1 MNKQSIKKNYIYQV
15 LFRIISMIIPVITIP
30 YLSRVLGPLN
40 IGIFSYLSSIS
51 AYFILLGSLG
61 TELYG
66 IREIAYKQ
74 NNKYER
80 SKVFYEIFIVRGISI
95 SISLILFY
103 VLFCINN
110 EYSVLNKILL
120 IEILSNIL
128 VSCGRLEDFKKI
140 FVRNLFI
147 KLISLV
153 CIFTLVRSSNDLSVY
168 MIIYCLSI
176 VLGNLMLWS
185 GIDKYLEKVRL
196 RKLDI
201 KRHLKP
207 IMILFIPQVA
217 VQIYMVLDKTMLGY
231 LISDK
236 SEVGYYEQA
245 QKITRFLFYLIASLS
260 MVIMPRVSLEYAKG
274 NIEKVKEYLYKAFNY
289 VFMFVVPMSLGIVC
303 VSNIFVP
310 IFLGSDYM
318 KSIPILNILS
328 ITNIIIAIS
337 NLIGS
342 QYLLPLN
349 KNKEYTIACV
359 SGAVVNIVFN
369 WLLIPKYQAIGACM
383 GTIIAE
389 SVVSILQLYYV
400 RKEINIKNI
409 LKMLLKYF
417 TFSLVMCLIN
427 VGLSRYLES
436 NVLGFMVEILVSMSV
451 YFGMIWWSKKNIRQ
465 N

>member
-1 MNKQSIKKNYIYQV
+1 MNKPSIKRNNIYQV
-15 LFRIISMIIPVITIP
+15 LFRIISMIILVITIP

-40 IGIFSYLSSIS
+40 IGIFSYLNSIS
-51 AYFILLGSLG
+51 VYFILLGSLG

-80 SKVFYEIFIVRGISI
+80 SKVFYEIFIVRVISI

-120 IEILSNIL
+120 IEILSNIFDITWFYQ
-128 VSCGRLEDFKKI
+128 GLEDFKKI

-153 CIFTLVRSSNDLSVY
+153 CIFMLVRSSNDLSIY

-176 VLGNLMLWS
+176 VLGNVMLWRD
-185 GIDKYLEKVRL
+185 INKYLEKVRL
-196 RKLDI
+196 RELDI

-245 QKITRFLFYLIASLS
+245 QKITRFLLYLITSLS
-260 MVIMPRVSLEYAKG
+260 AVIMPRVSLEYAKG
-274 NIEKVKEYLYKAFNY
+274 NIEKV
-289 VFMFVVPMSLGIVC
+289 
-303 VSNIFVP
+303 
-310 IFLGSDYM
+310 
-318 KSIPILNILS
+318 
-328 ITNIIIAIS
+328 
-337 NLIGS
+337 
-342 QYLLPLN
+342 
-349 KNKEYTIACV
+349 
-359 SGAVVNIVFN
+359 
-369 WLLIPKYQAIGACM
+369 
-383 GTIIAE
+383 
-389 SVVSILQLYYV
+389 
-400 RKEINIKNI
+400 
-409 LKMLLKYF
+409 
-417 TFSLVMCLIN
+417 
-427 VGLSRYLES
+427 
-436 NVLGFMVEILVSMSV
+436 
-451 YFGMIWWSKKNIRQ
+451 
-465 N
+465 